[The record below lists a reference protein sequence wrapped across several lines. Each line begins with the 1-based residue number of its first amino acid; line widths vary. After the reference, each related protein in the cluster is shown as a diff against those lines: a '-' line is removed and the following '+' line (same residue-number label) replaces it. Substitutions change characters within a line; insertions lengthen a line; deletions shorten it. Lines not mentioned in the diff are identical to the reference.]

1 MILRISSGQ
10 LYKMLQVGQNAIS
23 SKPPY
28 PILADF
34 LFSMDGDKLSITST
48 DLEFTIISETTIT
61 PSDTGQFAFPAE
73 ILVSTLKE
81 MPEQPIELIFEEADN
96 MLKMISA
103 YGNYRSSSN
112 SIEDYP
118 EIPEIRTESQINIPA
133 SRFLKAISTC
143 VFATATDEMKANML
157 GIAINIQP
165 DAVIVAATDAHKL
178 VKYTIFHD
186 NGENESELVIP
197 KKAVSVLRHIIED
210 DENLQINYDRNHI
223 FFE

>member
-81 MPEQPIELIFEEADN
+81 MPEQPIELIFE
-96 MLKMISA
+96 LK
-103 YGNYRSSSN
+103 YQL
-112 SIEDYP
+112 YP
-118 EIPEIRTESQINIPA
+118 QIH
-133 SRFLKAISTC
+133 L
-143 VFATATDEMKANML
+143 
-157 GIAINIQP
+157 
-165 DAVIVAATDAHKL
+165 
-178 VKYTIFHD
+178 
-186 NGENESELVIP
+186 
-197 KKAVSVLRHIIED
+197 
-210 DENLQINYDRNHI
+210 
-223 FFE
+223 